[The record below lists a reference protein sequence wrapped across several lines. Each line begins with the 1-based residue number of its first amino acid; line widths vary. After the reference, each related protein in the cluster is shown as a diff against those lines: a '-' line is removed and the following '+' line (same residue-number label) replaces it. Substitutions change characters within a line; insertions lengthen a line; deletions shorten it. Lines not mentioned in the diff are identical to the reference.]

1 MESVIFDPEQY
12 LVGKV
17 DLKDL
22 NLPDGVY
29 ELARHKDSGL
39 RLWAK
44 IVNGAALCARFTNT
58 SGDLLETVTI
68 SIFKPFPDG
77 GPRPEP
83 KLPQPF
89 PCPGGP
95 IGKDGGTDCAYV
107 CTAQGDGG
115 YKCFKVC

>member
-44 IVNGAALCARFTNT
+44 IVNGAALCARFKCACANS
-58 SGDLLETVTI
+58 SGPAHCVICTGNDTI
-68 SIFKPFPDG
+68 S
-77 GPRPEP
+77 
-83 KLPQPF
+83 
-89 PCPGGP
+89 
-95 IGKDGGTDCAYV
+95 
-107 CTAQGDGG
+107 TA
-115 YKCFKVC
+115 